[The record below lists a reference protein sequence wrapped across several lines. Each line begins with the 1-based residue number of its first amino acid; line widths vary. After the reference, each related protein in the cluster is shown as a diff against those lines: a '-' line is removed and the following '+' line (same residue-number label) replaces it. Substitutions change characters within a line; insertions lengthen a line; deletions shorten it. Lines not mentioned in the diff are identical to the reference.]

1 MSKLKWSYKTVH
13 FELKREGLLGGSFL
27 DETEIEQQL
36 NDFGRSGWELISVIE
51 VQDGI
56 IAFFKQSLDFGF
68 SSLPEERVEPENDQ
82 VGNVGEAYRADEVQE
97 LDDVYEADE
106 VQEIDNVYSADRV
119 QQADDIY
126 NDQRYEPEDQQADEF
141 EPNEQD
147 DRSHEENDFADQE
160 DSGYASSVNRDDYD
174 EFVEEPQHEHGDQD
188 NSDEQQEHHIQRGI
202 GAIRIE

>member
-1 MSKLKWSYKTVH
+1 MSRMKWSYKTVH

-68 SSLPEERVEPENDQ
+68 SSLAEERVDSEDDE
-82 VGNVGEAYRADEVQE
+82 VGNVGEPYRANEVQE
-97 LDDVYEADE
+97 LDDVYEADQ
-106 VQEIDNVYSADRV
+106 VQEVEDVDSADEA
-119 QQADDIY
+119 QQADDMY
-126 NDQRYEPEDQQADEF
+126 DDQPYEPEDEQAVEF

-147 DRSHEENDFADQE
+147 DRYHEEKDFADQE
-160 DSGYASSVNRDDYD
+160 DSAYASSLNRDDYD
-174 EFVEEPQHEHGDQD
+174 EFVEEPQHEHEDQ
-188 NSDEQQEHHIQRGI
+188 NNGDEQQESHNQRGI